1 MPWPAPSSPRR
12 TGQIRPFM
20 DTANPAISGVPRRK
34 FAFYFMASCVARL
47 SESPAFAASAATP
60 DRARR
65 AHAPIARRASGVKT
79 STAGT
84 SPSRPGRKAHNCSL
98 SGGTTGVSPGR
109 AEAQAEDAR
118 SALTRRSARSYLR
131 PYIAASRRT
140 RPSAAAANPPQF
152 RAVLSSSPRPCRP
165 NRSGFRPTHT
175 CLRRAGCLDPG
186 APAARSALEHVCVM
200 QEPVE

>member
-1 MPWPAPSSPRR
+1 MPKPSRCRR
-12 TGQIRPFM
+12 PGPPSLGGRVKSGHLWTPQIRPF
-20 DTANPAISGVPRRK
+20 PASRDGSLRFTSWRPVL
-34 FAFYFMASCVARL
+34 AR
-47 SESPAFAASAATP
+47 SATP

-65 AHAPIARRASGVKT
+65 THAPTARRASGVKA

-84 SPSRPGRKAHNCSL
+84 SPSRPGRKAHNCSV
-98 SGGTTGVSPGR
+98 SGGTTGVSPAR

-131 PYIAASRRT
+131 PCIAASHRT
-140 RPSAAAANPPQF
+140 RPSAAAANPLQF
-152 RAVLSSSPRPCRP
+152 RAVHSSSPRPCPP
-165 NRSGFRPTHT
+165 NQNGFRPVHT

-200 QEPVE
+200 